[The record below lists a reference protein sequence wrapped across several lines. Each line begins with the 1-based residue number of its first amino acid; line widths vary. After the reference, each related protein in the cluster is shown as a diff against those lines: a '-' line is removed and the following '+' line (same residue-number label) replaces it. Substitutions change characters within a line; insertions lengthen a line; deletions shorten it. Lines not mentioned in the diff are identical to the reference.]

1 MIKLTKVG
9 HIAMRVPDPERGARF
24 YAEILG
30 FEVSGRA
37 DGVVFLRCG
46 SDHHSTVLY
55 PIDHS
60 SPWDAHIP
68 RRTGLHHFAFEV
80 GSREELEKAAD
91 FLQSR
96 GVTITS
102 GPGRC
107 EELGVEATLRFLDP
121 EERCVE
127 LYCGLEQVQ
136 ESGPAKPEI
145 RPKRLSH
152 FNFYSQSWEESSKFY
167 SDLLGIKVSDWIKDY
182 GVFMRCAPDY
192 HSLVFMQAEASG
204 LNHCMYEV
212 ESYEVLM
219 RAVEIMRE
227 RGVPI
232 VRGPGRHGPGRA
244 LYLYCQDSEGNTFE
258 LGCEEQQIHDEDRWT
273 PRVLTRK
280 EIGVNLWRG
289 RVPEALLQ

>member
-1 MIKLTKVG
+1 MITLKKVG

-24 YAEILG
+24 YSEILG
-30 FEVSGRA
+30 FDISARA
-37 DGVVFLRCG
+37 NGVVFLRCNP
-46 SDHHSTVLY
+46 DHHSTVLY

-60 SPWDAHIP
+60 SPWDASMP
-68 RRTGLHHFAFEV
+68 QRAGLHHMAFEV
-80 GSREELEKAAD
+80 ESREELEKAAD
-91 FLQSR
+91 FLRSR
-96 GVTITS
+96 GVTLIS

-107 EELGVEATLRFLDP
+107 EELGVEGTLRFLDP

-127 LYCGLEQVQ
+127 LYCGMEQIQ
-136 ESGPAKPEI
+136 ESRPPKSEI
-145 RPKRLSH
+145 HTKRLSH
-152 FNFYSQSWEESSKFY
+152 LNFYSQKWEESSKFY
-167 SDLLGIKVSDWIKDY
+167 IELLGVKVSDWVKDF

-192 HSLVFMQAEASG
+192 HSLVFMQGKESG
-204 LNHCMYEV
+204 LNHAMYEI
-212 ESYEVLM
+212 ESYDMLT
-219 RAVEIMRE
+219 RAVEVMQE
-227 RGVPI
+227 RGVRI

-280 EIGVNLWRG
+280 EIGLNLWDG